1 MGVVDTFGQGIVV
14 VLGSTRE
21 SEPQA
26 PSTGLLKQQDFG
38 NRNKEIV
45 SSVP

>member
-1 MGVVDTFGQGIVV
+1 MARYCGGVRFITG
-14 VLGSTRE
+14 TRE

-38 NRNKEIV
+38 NKNK
-45 SSVP
+45 

>member
-1 MGVVDTFGQGIVV
+1 MFITG
-14 VLGSTRE
+14 TRE

-26 PSTGLLKQQDFG
+26 PSTGLLKKQDFG

-45 SSVP
+45 SSVKRG